1 MENKNSKSDIIKYVF
16 TVLFFIL
23 TLGTFPSVASF
34 IFLFTAIIIFPSVW
48 EKITNFINGKMLVVI
63 CIILFF
69 VGCATAPTQNIP
81 TSNYNTETNS
91 VNSTVTQNSVLNNT
105 TNVVSDIPTFENEIE
120 VNNTIENDNKV
131 SSNTT
136 ANTNT
141 NTNTNTN
148 SSSTTKTSKST
159 VSSKKANSSN
169 SDSKKSKN
177 SSKKSSSSSSKDKES
192 SSSGYV
198 WVGETGFKYHKQTCP
213 TLKGNGHKITLKEAK
228 AQGREA
234 CKVCYK

>member
-23 TLGTFPSVASF
+23 TIGTFPSVASF

-48 EKITNFINGKMLVVI
+48 EKITNFINGKMLLVI

-141 NTNTNTN
+141 NTNTN

-169 SDSKKSKN
+169 IDSKKSKN

-198 WVGETGFKYHKQTCP
+198 WVGETGSKYHKQTCP